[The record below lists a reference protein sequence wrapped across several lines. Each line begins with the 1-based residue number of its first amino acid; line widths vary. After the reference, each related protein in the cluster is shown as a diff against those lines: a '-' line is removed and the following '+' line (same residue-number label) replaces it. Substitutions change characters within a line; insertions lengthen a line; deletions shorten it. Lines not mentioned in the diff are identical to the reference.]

1 MKILVCFIL
10 LLTLNIKSAEFT
22 FESYGEMDMTNSV
35 VSKNQE
41 YKYFAYTNDGII
53 ITNIDKVGISKC
65 AGIINIV
72 KNKMSD
78 NVLCENKIGEYYYYA
93 KYKNSN
99 MDPKSIIL
107 KFEIVDATGP
117 FIELLGQDCTAAYYP
132 IEDNKY
138 LFKGKCD
145 IPDANFLRMKSY
157 KNSK

>member
-1 MKILVCFIL
+1 MKIIVYSIL

-93 KYKNSN
+93 RYKNSN

-117 FIELLGQDCTAAYYP
+117 FIELLGQNCTAAYYP

-138 LFKGKCD
+138 LFKGKCNM
-145 IPDANFLRMKSY
+145 PDANFLRMKSF
-157 KNSK
+157 KD

>member
-1 MKILVCFIL
+1 MKIVFCLIL
-10 LLTLNIKSAEFT
+10 FLTLSIKSAEFT
-22 FESYGEMDMTNSV
+22 FESYGEMDMTKSV

-93 KYKNSN
+93 VYKNSN

-117 FIELLGQDCTAAYYP
+117 FLELLGQECTAAYYP

-138 LFKGKCD
+138 LFKGKCN
-145 IPDANFLRMKSY
+145 IPELNFQKMLNY
-157 KNSK
+157 K

>member
-1 MKILVCFIL
+1 MKILVYFIL
-10 LLTLNIKSAEFT
+10 LLTLNIRSAEFT
-22 FESYGEMDMTNSV
+22 FESYGEMDMTKSV

-117 FIELLGQDCTAAYYP
+117 FMELLGQDCTAAYYP

-138 LFKGKCD
+138 LFKGKCN
-145 IPDANFLRMKSY
+145 IPDANFLRMKNF
-157 KNSK
+157 KD

>member
-1 MKILVCFIL
+1 MKPLVFLTL
-10 LLTLNIKSAEFT
+10 LLTVNIKSAQFT

-53 ITNIDKVGISKC
+53 ITNIDKIGISKC

-117 FIELLGQDCTAAYYP
+117 FIELLGRYCTAAYYP

-138 LFKGKCD
+138 LFKGKCNM
-145 IPDANFLRMKSY
+145 PDANFLRMKNF
-157 KNSK
+157 KD

>member
-1 MKILVCFIL
+1 MKIVFCLIL
-10 LLTLNIKSAEFT
+10 FLTFSIKSAEFT
-22 FESYGEMDMTNSV
+22 FESYGEMDMTKSV

-41 YKYFAYTNDGII
+41 YKYYAYTNDGII

-93 KYKNSN
+93 KYQNSN

-117 FIELLGQDCTAAYYP
+117 FIELLGQECTAAYYP

-138 LFKGKCD
+138 LFKGKCN
-145 IPDANFLRMKSY
+145 IPDLNFQRMLDY
-157 KNSK
+157 K

>member
-1 MKILVCFIL
+1 MKILVYFIL
-10 LLTLNIKSAEFT
+10 LLTLNIKSAEFN

-53 ITNIDKVGISKC
+53 ITNIDKVEISKC

-117 FIELLGQDCTAAYYP
+117 FIELLGQNCTAAYYP

-138 LFKGKCD
+138 LFKGKCNM
-145 IPDANFLRMKSY
+145 PDDNFLRMKNF
-157 KNSK
+157 KD

>member
-1 MKILVCFIL
+1 MKIVFCLIL
-10 LLTLNIKSAEFT
+10 FLTFSIKSAEFT
-22 FESYGEMDMTNSV
+22 FESYGEMDMTKSV

-41 YKYFAYTNDGII
+41 YKYYAYTNDGII

-93 KYKNSN
+93 KYQNSN

-117 FIELLGQDCTAAYYP
+117 FIELLEQKCTAAYYP

-138 LFKGKCD
+138 LFKGKCN
-145 IPDANFLRMKSY
+145 IPDLNFQRMLDY
-157 KNSK
+157 K

>member
-1 MKILVCFIL
+1 MKIVFCLIL
-10 LLTLNIKSAEFT
+10 FLTFSIKSAKFT
-22 FESYGEMDMTNSV
+22 FESYGEMDMTKSV

-93 KYKNSN
+93 KYQNSN

-117 FIELLGQDCTAAYYP
+117 FIELLGQECTAAYYP

-138 LFKGKCD
+138 LFKGKCN
-145 IPDANFLRMKSY
+145 IPELNLKRMLDFK
-157 KNSK
+157 

>member
-1 MKILVCFIL
+1 MKPLVFLIL